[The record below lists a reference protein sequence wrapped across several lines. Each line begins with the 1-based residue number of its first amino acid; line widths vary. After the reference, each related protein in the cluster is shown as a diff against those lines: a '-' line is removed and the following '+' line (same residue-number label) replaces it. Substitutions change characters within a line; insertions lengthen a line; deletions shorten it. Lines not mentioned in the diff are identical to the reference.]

1 LATAEPLARAKFFAT
16 SLMIARQRRTKLF
29 SSKIQFMHVS
39 PQVLNQIVELAK
51 NHKVVAIGEM
61 HGVKE
66 NPEVIY
72 EIYTALKDKYSVVLG
87 FEYPQSLIDDSDSA
101 DQVLYQ
107 DGRFSPFHKDLLEKL
122 KQEGVKMFGF
132 DLTNDQ
138 LETQKVETIDWRDKI
153 MAENI
158 NKQIDKLNPEDK
170 ILLVTGDIHYQI
182 KTQSITYTDKDG
194 VMNNYEYLP
203 MGAQLKTNSILAI
216 HLRYLSGQFYNFRLR
231 QMTKID
237 ADKNKSFRDSDD
249 LVEIDIYQ
257 SHPTK

>member
-1 LATAEPLARAKFFAT
+1 
-16 SLMIARQRRTKLF
+16 
-29 SSKIQFMHVS
+29 MHAS

-51 NHKVVAIGEM
+51 NHKVIAIGEM

-87 FEYPQSLIDDSDSA
+87 FEYLQSLIDDSDSA

-122 KQEGVKMFGF
+122 KQDDVKMFGF

-138 LETQKVETIDWRDKI
+138 LETQKAEAIDWRDKI

-158 NKQIDKLNPEDK
+158 NKQIVKLSPDEK
-170 ILLVTGDIHYQI
+170 ILLITGDMHYQT
-182 KTQSITYTDKDG
+182 KTQSVVYPDKDG
-194 VMNNYEYLP
+194 VMKPCEYLP
-203 MGAQLKTNSILAI
+203 MGAQFKTNSILAI
-216 HLRYLSGQFYNFRLR
+216 HLRYLSGQFYNFKLR
-231 QMTKID
+231 QMPKID
-237 ADKNKSFRDSDD
+237 ADKNRSFRDSDD
-249 LVEIDIYQ
+249 LVEIDIREAT
-257 SHPTK
+257 PTTTL